1 MESNN
6 DLHVVTEDARL
17 AHACRY
23 SRYAQRLLA
32 AQPALARLPFDVP
45 CSREQMLDALMR
57 EATVDD
63 ASLGRA
69 LRLLRQEVMLR
80 LIVRDLNGL
89 ANLQEVTHSTTTLAE
104 VAITAALEHVD
115 ADLSRQYGVPR
126 GPGGQRQQL
135 HVVGMGKLGG
145 GELNVSSDIDLILLY
160 PEDGDTDGAR
170 PLANHEYFT
179 RVARRMIAAL
189 AELTEHGYVFRVD
202 TRLRPYGDS
211 GPLVMSYDMLEN
223 YLITQGREWERYA
236 WIKGRAL
243 TGDRGDELMELV
255 RPFVFRRHLDYS
267 AFSSMRELHDQV
279 RREVARRDIADNIKL
294 GPGGI
299 REIEFIVQVFQ
310 LIRGGRDALL
320 RAKPTLEVL
329 ALLLERRLL
338 PQAAVAELDAAY
350 VFLRNLEHR
359 LQYADD
365 QQTHRLP
372 ERDDERLAIAQEMG
386 CGSYEEFAA
395 QLETHRA
402 HVSRHFSEI
411 FADAATAQHPLAA
424 LWQDAEAA
432 DAVVE
437 RLTALGFRRAHDV
450 QQRLAAMRR
459 SGRYRE
465 MPAAS
470 QARLDRLVPL
480 TIAAARGYGDP
491 DATLERVLQLL
502 ESVSRREAYL
512 ALLEQYP
519 DALNR
524 VAELMSASPWV
535 AEYVTQ
541 HPILLDELL
550 DPRTLYAAP
559 DWPHVTGILRRDLD
573 AAEGD
578 VERQMDLLRHFKQMQ
593 TMRLVAQD
601 LAGTLPLE
609 TLSDHLSDLACVLL
623 REVTRLAWSYLRQ
636 RHRPEPAFGI
646 VAYGKLGGKE
656 LGYASDLDLVFLYDD
671 AAPGAAE
678 NYARLAQRIN
688 HWLTS
693 MTAAGML
700 YETDLRLR
708 PDGASGLLVSPLAS
722 FRDYQLKNAWV
733 WEHQAL
739 TRARFV
745 AGDAAIGQAFEAL
758 RIAVLRAP
766 RGLASLKEEI
776 RAMRGKMLDGHPNR
790 SRLFDLKHDPGGII
804 DVEFIV
810 QYLVLGHAQEHAEL
824 TGNIGNL
831 ALIKLS
837 ARLGLI
843 PEAEALAA
851 HAAYRRFR
859 QLQHA
864 LRLQGERYARVPPAD
879 VQAEAAAVRA
889 LWRLVFG
896 EAAER
901 ADGQV

>member
-17 AHACRY
+17 ARACRY
-23 SRYAQRLLA
+23 SRYAQRVIT
-32 AQPALARLPFDVP
+32 AQPDLARLPFDVP

-57 EATVDD
+57 EAPVDD

-89 ANLQEVTHSTTTLAE
+89 ADLQEVTHSMTTLAE

-115 ADLSRQYGVPR
+115 ADLSRQYGAPR
-126 GPGGQRQQL
+126 GPGGLRQQL

-170 PLANHEYFT
+170 PLTNHEFFT

-202 TRLRPYGDS
+202 TRLRPYGDG

-255 RPFVFRRHLDYS
+255 RPFVFRRHLDFS
-267 AFSSMRELHDQV
+267 AFSSMRDLHDQV

-310 LIRGGRDALL
+310 LIRGGRDAAL

-329 ALLLERRLL
+329 AALLERRLL
-338 PQAAVAELDAAY
+338 PQAAVAELEAAY

-372 ERDDERLAIAQEMG
+372 AHDDERLAIAQEMG
-386 CGSYEEFAA
+386 YASYDEFAA

-411 FADAATAQHPLAA
+411 FTDAATAQHPLAA

-432 DAVVE
+432 DTVVE
-437 RLTALGFRRAHDV
+437 RLTALGFRRASDV
-450 QQRLAAMRR
+450 QQRLVAMRR

-502 ESVSRREAYL
+502 ESVSR
-512 ALLEQYP
+512 
-519 DALNR
+519 
-524 VAELMSASPWV
+524 
-535 AEYVTQ
+535 
-541 HPILLDELL
+541 
-550 DPRTLYAAP
+550 
-559 DWPHVTGILRRDLD
+559 
-573 AAEGD
+573 
-578 VERQMDLLRHFKQMQ
+578 
-593 TMRLVAQD
+593 
-601 LAGTLPLE
+601 
-609 TLSDHLSDLACVLL
+609 
-623 REVTRLAWSYLRQ
+623 
-636 RHRPEPAFGI
+636 
-646 VAYGKLGGKE
+646 
-656 LGYASDLDLVFLYDD
+656 
-671 AAPGAAE
+671 
-678 NYARLAQRIN
+678 
-688 HWLTS
+688 
-693 MTAAGML
+693 
-700 YETDLRLR
+700 
-708 PDGASGLLVSPLAS
+708 
-722 FRDYQLKNAWV
+722 
-733 WEHQAL
+733 
-739 TRARFV
+739 
-745 AGDAAIGQAFEAL
+745 
-758 RIAVLRAP
+758 
-766 RGLASLKEEI
+766 
-776 RAMRGKMLDGHPNR
+776 
-790 SRLFDLKHDPGGII
+790 
-804 DVEFIV
+804 
-810 QYLVLGHAQEHAEL
+810 
-824 TGNIGNL
+824 
-831 ALIKLS
+831 
-837 ARLGLI
+837 
-843 PEAEALAA
+843 
-851 HAAYRRFR
+851 
-859 QLQHA
+859 
-864 LRLQGERYARVPPAD
+864 
-879 VQAEAAAVRA
+879 
-889 LWRLVFG
+889 
-896 EAAER
+896 
-901 ADGQV
+901 